1 MKIERILI
9 FFVFL
14 QFSIVGFAQKDFTH
28 DAETAYKSEQYYAA
42 IDLYKK
48 AYAKEKDRETKIDI
62 IYKIADCY
70 RLIQDHAQAEVWFD
84 KAIKAQHP
92 NNKAQLYYA
101 EVIKAQ
107 GRYDEAL
114 VEFNKY
120 NAKNPGDPEGIEGVK
135 SCQQGQKWQDNPTDY
150 IVENVR
156 LINSKSSDFSPV
168 WSSKKFDEIIFT
180 STREGSYGNSIDTRV
195 GENYSDLYSAKV
207 DRKGKWGT
215 PIAIEPPINSEQN
228 EGGATFDS
236 KYTNIYFTRCPS
248 EKNQKLGCFIMSAR
262 KSGKG
267 FDEPEKLEFAADSF
281 VVAHPAMMPDGESM
295 VFVANIPGGYG
306 GKDLY
311 YATFD
316 KREKTWSEPVNLGS
330 AINTADDEMFPFVK
344 DNGDLCFASNGH
356 EGMGGLDIFIAPKT
370 GTFNWGKVENMR
382 APINS
387 SSDDFGII
395 FEGNRDKGFF
405 ASNRAGGRGSDDIYF
420 FKKPPVIFAIQGTVS
435 DVDTKEPIVG
445 ASVKLIGTD
454 GTSVE
459 LETDQT
465 GFYIF
470 ADKDGSDE
478 RYVQEGTSYTIF
490 VSKKGYLNSKG
501 QETTVGIEKSTAFV
515 HDFLLQSIK
524 AKEISFPKV
533 EYDLGSYKLRPASKD
548 SLDFLYQTLVDNPN
562 IVIELA
568 AHTDARGSDESN
580 DLLSQQRAQSCV
592 DYLISKGI
600 EAARMNAKGY
610 GEHSPYSG
618 NYNGQQ
624 VTLTEEYINGLPKN
638 EQEAAHQTNRRT
650 VFSVLRDDF
659 VPANSGGNDGDTG
672 TEGDQE

>member
-1 MKIERILI
+1 
-9 FFVFL
+9 V
-14 QFSIVGFAQKDFTH
+14 
-28 DAETAYKSEQYYAA
+28 
-42 IDLYKK
+42 
-48 AYAKEKDRETKIDI
+48 
-62 IYKIADCY
+62 
-70 RLIQDHAQAEVWFD
+70 
-84 KAIKAQHP
+84 
-92 NNKAQLYYA
+92 
-101 EVIKAQ
+101 
-107 GRYDEAL
+107 
-114 VEFNKY
+114 
-120 NAKNPGDPEGIEGVK
+120 
-135 SCQQGQKWQDNPTDY
+135 
-150 IVENVR
+150 
-156 LINSKSSDFSPV
+156 
-168 WSSKKFDEIIFT
+168 
-180 STREGSYGNSIDTRV
+180 
-195 GENYSDLYSAKV
+195 
-207 DRKGKWGT
+207 
-215 PIAIEPPINSEQN
+215 
-228 EGGATFDS
+228 
-236 KYTNIYFTRCPS
+236 
-248 EKNQKLGCFIMSAR
+248 
-262 KSGKG
+262 
-267 FDEPEKLEFAADSF
+267 
-281 VVAHPAMMPDGESM
+281 
-295 VFVANIPGGYG
+295 
-306 GKDLY
+306 
-311 YATFD
+311 
-316 KREKTWSEPVNLGS
+316 
-330 AINTADDEMFPFVK
+330 
-344 DNGDLCFASNGH
+344 
-356 EGMGGLDIFIAPKT
+356 
-370 GTFNWGKVENMR
+370 
-382 APINS
+382 
-387 SSDDFGII
+387 
-395 FEGNRDKGFF
+395 
-405 ASNRAGGRGSDDIYF
+405 F